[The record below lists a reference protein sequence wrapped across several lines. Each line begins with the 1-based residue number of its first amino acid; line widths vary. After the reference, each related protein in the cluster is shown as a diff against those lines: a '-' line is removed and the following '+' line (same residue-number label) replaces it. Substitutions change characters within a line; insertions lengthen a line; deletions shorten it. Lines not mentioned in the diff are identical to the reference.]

1 MEKLTAWQR
10 KILDKL
16 LSRYENSRT
25 YAGDNRINQTF
36 RIPVGDVWPGYLDDF
51 TDVTEIEE
59 FIKEIEQLEK
69 AGLIFIRYKKNGEII
84 SLEINKGSISEYYRL
99 LNRKE
104 KKTIIDEE
112 IKMYQYYFGDES
124 ALGAFC
130 RKQADL
136 LMTGKKA
143 QYRKDRAENYL
154 ALLKRIL
161 INEHELYERELSVSV
176 LGDSKAFE
184 NSYRRTVCKILRDYG
199 DYEDVL
205 TGEDEERNI
214 ELLILEMHK
223 IFPNPGYVYFRGEAS
238 VNLEDGT
245 VFEIS
250 KDLPMAFST
259 DFLDRVIRINPKEK
273 RVLTIENLTSFH
285 RFTQKGFFCIYLAG
299 YHSVR
304 ISKYLSK
311 IAQPEEKEWL
321 HFGDLDPDGYM
332 ILRNLR
338 NKTGLNFRPYQ
349 MNEEMLSLYKKY
361 SKRLE
366 EQDKVKANTL
376 IAESFY
382 SNVLNYMLENDM
394 KLEQEVIAMDIEG
407 IY

>member
-161 INEHELYERELSVSV
+161 IR
-176 LGDSKAFE
+176 
-184 NSYRRTVCKILRDYG
+184 C
-199 DYEDVL
+199 
-205 TGEDEERNI
+205 
-214 ELLILEMHK
+214 
-223 IFPNPGYVYFRGEAS
+223 
-238 VNLEDGT
+238 
-245 VFEIS
+245 
-250 KDLPMAFST
+250 
-259 DFLDRVIRINPKEK
+259 
-273 RVLTIENLTSFH
+273 
-285 RFTQKGFFCIYLAG
+285 
-299 YHSVR
+299 
-304 ISKYLSK
+304 
-311 IAQPEEKEWL
+311 
-321 HFGDLDPDGYM
+321 
-332 ILRNLR
+332 
-338 NKTGLNFRPYQ
+338 
-349 MNEEMLSLYKKY
+349 
-361 SKRLE
+361 
-366 EQDKVKANTL
+366 
-376 IAESFY
+376 
-382 SNVLNYMLENDM
+382 
-394 KLEQEVIAMDIEG
+394 VIALF
-407 IY
+407 